1 MGVIELDGASEDEL
15 YGVGV
20 IELDGAGPDE
30 LLGYP
35 LAPLLEG

>member
-1 MGVIELDGASEDEL
+1 MIELDGAGEDEL

-35 LAPLLEG
+35 LTLLLELG